1 MTLSLSP
8 QACRVS
14 HQVRKL
20 FRGNLQAW
28 LCFGLDDCHLP
39 PVSARVSSHHLVSPV
54 MAQGSDTPAP
64 GGKWCAPEKVR
75 FCDVFSPASLS
86 LWVPEC
92 LKELCFWLAP
102 TLVLLSALVTPYFIL
117 SELVPASTARFCRGE
132 RGGRTYVLPLGS
144 QVSRGN
150 QTVLRSTEARSPF

>member
-1 MTLSLSP
+1 
-8 QACRVS
+8 
-14 HQVRKL
+14 
-20 FRGNLQAW
+20 
-28 LCFGLDDCHLP
+28 
-39 PVSARVSSHHLVSPV
+39 

-102 TLVLLSALVTPYFIL
+102 TLVLLSALVTSYLIL